1 MSALTVRV
9 QGEGRDIDFAHGETA
24 KSKTWRTSEMGT
36 QRALW
41 AGPKTFAKL
50 PAVNSAGICPV
61 TKTDVSCPVTKPDAF
76 KRLASIGQI
85 IVPTSHLAV
94 RLQKTTWGS

>member
-9 QGEGRDIDFAHGETA
+9 QGEGRDIDFAHSETA
-24 KSKTWRTSEMGT
+24 KSKTWRTSEKGT

-41 AGPKTFAKL
+41 AGLKTFTKL
-50 PAVNSAGICPV
+50 PAINSDGICPV
-61 TKTDVSCPVTKPDAF
+61 TKTDASCPVTKPDAC

-85 IVPTSHLAV
+85 IVPTCYLAV
-94 RLQKTTWGS
+94 WLRKTTWGS